1 MQQTIDQNTGVLNVS
16 LTPGYYDDFELD
28 FGWSVNGTAHT
39 GIWERGIPH
48 ATSSGSVVNADVPW
62 DCGTSCFVTGN
73 NPNLHPDFDD
83 VDQGNTVLVSPPMD
97 LSGLTDPH
105 FNYARGYYNYYG
117 PLAVDDTLKIYA
129 SNGTQ
134 LVVIDAVVPPQG
146 NAMAWEYKSI
156 PLSGFLPITST
167 MQIVVSIADY
177 DPNINIT
184 EVAFDQFYVTNF
196 SVNSLNEQKQEIG
209 IYPNPCTETVTFEGL
224 LTNEPFYVSDAFGR
238 IITQGISVSG
248 KTTLD
253 VSAWK
258 PGFYVLNASGG
269 VRKFIKQ

>member
-1 MQQTIDQNTGVLNVS
+1 
-16 LTPGYYDDFELD
+16 
-28 FGWSVNGTAHT
+28 
-39 GIWERGIPH
+39 
-48 ATSSGSVVNADVPW
+48 
-62 DCGTSCFVTGN
+62 
-73 NPNLHPDFDD
+73 
-83 VDQGNTVLVSPPMD
+83 
-97 LSGLTDPH
+97 
-105 FNYARGYYNYYG
+105 
-117 PLAVDDTLKIYA
+117 
-129 SNGTQ
+129 
-134 LVVIDAVVPPQG
+134 
-146 NAMAWEYKSI
+146 
-156 PLSGFLPITST
+156 
-167 MQIVVSIADY
+167 
-177 DPNINIT
+177 
-184 EVAFDQFYVTNF
+184 VAFDQFYVTNF